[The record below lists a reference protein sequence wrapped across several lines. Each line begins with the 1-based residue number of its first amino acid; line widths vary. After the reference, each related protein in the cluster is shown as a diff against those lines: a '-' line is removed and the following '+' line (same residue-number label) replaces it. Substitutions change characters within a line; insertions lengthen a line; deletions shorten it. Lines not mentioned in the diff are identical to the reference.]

1 MNSKVIRLWD
11 HTNEP
16 VPEEYCHWGVT
27 DAEVEEQL
35 QLLSRNRAQLV
46 EKDAVEEFDAVRC
59 RVHNGT
65 LPVTLVYP
73 GRKLYPELEQAV
85 LGARVGEERTAMVEG
100 KTITLTIE
108 RICAY
113 VPAPVDD
120 ALIKSEKL
128 PGIKTVEQYKT
139 WWQEQENAERF
150 AKNSQHFAYE
160 LLHKMAENSEM
171 DVDEE
176 EMTASLRERAQMIF
190 DSQVEAGLPAEML
203 ETVEEMTAEFKKRAA
218 SMFYP
223 QFLHPYVVEK
233 FRTEPLDAVMDKAVE
248 VFAASCHYD
257 PADVR
262 RDMEQSPAYME
273 MLVTTAAQVVLC
285 ESYTNEKLK
294 EVK

>member
-35 QLLSRNRAQLV
+35 RLLSRNRARLEEREV
-46 EKDAVEEFDAVRC
+46 AGEFDAVRC
-59 RVHNGT
+59 CVHNGT

-73 GRKLYPELEQAV
+73 GRNLYPELEQAV
-85 LGARVGEERTAMVEG
+85 LGARVGEERTVTVEG
-100 KTITLTIE
+100 KTVTLTIE

-128 PGIKTVEQYKT
+128 PGIKTVEQYKA
-139 WWQEQENAERF
+139 WWKEQEDAERF
-150 AKNSQHFAYE
+150 EKNSMHFAYE
-160 LLHKMAENSEM
+160 LLRKMAENSEV

-176 EMTASLRERAQMIF
+176 EMTAALRERAQQIF
-190 DSQVEAGLPAEML
+190 DSQVAAGLPAEML
-203 ETVEEMTAEFKKRAA
+203 ETVEEMTAEFKKRAVNL
-218 SMFYP
+218 FYP

-233 FRTEPLDAVMDKAVE
+233 LRTEPLEVLMDKAVE
-248 VFAASCHYD
+248 AFAASCHYD

-262 RDMEQSPAYME
+262 RDMEQSPAYRE
-273 MLVTTAAQVVLC
+273 MVVTTAAQVVLC